1 MRKNLTGSTANPRL
15 RQKTHPGEIGASK
28 RVDFEEEVR
37 KYKQDIKEDI
47 EQYKKQPYIEP
58 SWVKEALG
66 QEEQQAATGANSSS
80 SSSWERP
87 LTDSQAVEM
96 SNYLLTEQEAHAFNS
111 EESEAEKMSPAPHGN
126 TYGSRIMHHMITQRT
141 L

>member
-1 MRKNLTGSTANPRL
+1 MS
-15 RQKTHPGEIGASK
+15 QQ
-28 RVDFEEEVR
+28 VDFEEEVR

-58 SWVKEALG
+58 SWVKEALWK
-66 QEEQQAATGANSSS
+66 EEQQETTGANSAS

-96 SNYLLTEQEAHAFNS
+96 SNYLLTEQEAQAYDS
-111 EESEAEKMSPAPHGN
+111 EEPEAENEEPGPAWE
-126 TYGSRIMHHMITQRT
+126 HMWFKD
-141 L
+141 LESHDWPWNLEA